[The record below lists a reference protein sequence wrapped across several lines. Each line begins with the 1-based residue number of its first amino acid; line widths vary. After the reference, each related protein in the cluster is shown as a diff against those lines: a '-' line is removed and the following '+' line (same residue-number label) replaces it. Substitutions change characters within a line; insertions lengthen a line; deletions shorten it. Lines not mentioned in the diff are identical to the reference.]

1 MARFQQ
7 LANTRAKMAAAVAL
21 AAATEKGAGEDESAE
36 LVRLAEVRARAM
48 TPDALHAEVQSVH
61 EDVVRIVGDLTDEE
75 LALRLRDMEQA
86 LRISEQRRRAN
97 AEQTTRMQEEQ
108 SETLADLRR
117 QIRAGEDE
125 RDRAAEDRAEELE
138 RLRHQLTVVKG
149 AGMDADIALRRRQ
162 REAAARDEANV
173 EALGELDE
181 KKTEL
186 QAQES
191 RVRELST
198 EMQRLEAQRST
209 MGEAIEAVAEMLQH
223 GAELA
228 AAEAAA
234 AAPPEDPEEDK
245 ENASPRNQAS
255 KDPME
260 AMGEMER
267 KLADTC
273 AQIRQRDAEIAEL
286 REVVTQEC
294 VQRTQMLTT
303 LKRAGIR

>member
-108 SETLADLRR
+108 SENLADLRR

-255 KDPME
+255 KDHME